1 METMAA
7 HPTGPRPV
15 VPEVTPAEAKARQDQ
30 GAVVVDVRE
39 AEEWQEGHVSGAVH
53 IPLATLPQRLHQ
65 LDPQQEV
72 ITVCRGGN
80 RSAFAAD
87 ALLKAGFPRVSS
99 MAGGTMAWTEQGLPV
114 SK

>member
-1 METMAA
+1 MAA

-15 VPEVTPAEAKARQDQ
+15 VPEVTPAEAKVRQDQ

-87 ALLKAGFPRVSS
+87 ALLKAGFLRVSS
-99 MAGGTMAWTEQGLPV
+99 MAGGTLAWTEQGLPV